1 MNRAPQP
8 VRTHPTRRAAIIGT
22 LVLALAVLTG
32 CGGGGTDGPGAADP
46 GYGAGVATGT
56 SEGTTAASSSPAT
69 SSDSATS
76 SEASET
82 EAESELVIVISDFD
96 YELPDAVP
104 PGAAITIRN
113 EDGVGHTVTAD
124 DGTFDVVVGPG
135 EEATLTAP
143 DQPGEFLFHCTPHPA
158 MVATLVVEG

>member
-1 MNRAPQP
+1 
-8 VRTHPTRRAAIIGT
+8 
-22 LVLALAVLTG
+22 VLALAVLTA
-32 CGGGGTDGPGAADP
+32 CGGGADDPGAAVDP
-46 GYGAGVATGT
+46 GYGAGVAT
-56 SEGTTAASSSPAT
+56 SSADATTAATSTAVSSTAEAST
-69 SSDSATS
+69 SGPS
-76 SEASET
+76 ASET

-143 DQPGEFLFHCTPHPA
+143 DQPGEFPFHCTPHPA

>member
-1 MNRAPQP
+1 MNRPAQPARSHPAP
-8 VRTHPTRRAAIIGT
+8 RLATTST
-22 LVLALAVLTG
+22 LVLALAVLTA
-32 CGGGGTDGPGAADP
+32 CGGGADDPGAAVDP
-46 GYGAGVATGT
+46 GYGAGVGT
-56 SEGTTAASSSPAT
+56 SSADATTTPT
-69 SSDSATS
+69 T
-76 SEASET
+76 SET

-96 YELPDAVP
+96 YELPDVVP

-143 DQPGEFLFHCTPHPA
+143 DQPGEFPFHCTPHPA
-158 MVATLVVEG
+158 MVATLVVQG